1 MVFIRVSSNDEQ
13 QLRDIAGLLLKE
25 HLVMDVDMR
34 TDIDRMTLS
43 PHGELRSHK
52 TCLLTAKTKGL
63 LFNDIDK
70 LIRAH
75 YPDTLPEV
83 YSLPI
88 VYMDWDQA
96 DLLTREVKQ
105 V

>member
-13 QLRDIAGLLLKE
+13 QMRDIAGLLLKE
-25 HLVMDVDMR
+25 QLVVDVDMR
-34 TDIDRMTLS
+34 TDIDRMTLT
-43 PHGELRSHK
+43 PDGGLQSHK

-63 LFNDIDK
+63 LFNHIDK

-75 YPDTLPEV
+75 YPHSLPEV

-96 DLLTREVKQ
+96 EVLLREVKP